1 MSLLE
6 IRHHRLLSASTKEK
20 PAVNWMLRKNG
31 DENDDES
38 MEEGGRKKKI
48 SIMILKNGRPISRLD
63 SGFFQAHGTMRP
75 ERPVLLLV
83 FFFFLSLSLF
93 LSGDLRVPYSAG
105 AMKFWRV
112 FSLLVVVDV
121 AVVVVAVAVA
131 VVVVVVVAQNGTR
144 RKVGP
149 IGARVFHFRNSSP
162 DFHHTFFF
170 FLPGRGRIALRSFF
184 RFPIFF
190 FL

>member
-1 MSLLE
+1 
-6 IRHHRLLSASTKEK
+6 
-20 PAVNWMLRKNG
+20 
-31 DENDDES
+31 
-38 MEEGGRKKKI
+38 
-48 SIMILKNGRPISRLD
+48 
-63 SGFFQAHGTMRP
+63 
-75 ERPVLLLV
+75 
-83 FFFFLSLSLF
+83 
-93 LSGDLRVPYSAG
+93 
-105 AMKFWRV
+105 MKFWRV

-121 AVVVVAVAVA
+121 AVVVVA

-170 FLPGRGRIALRSFF
+170 LPGRGRIALRSFF

>member
-1 MSLLE
+1 
-6 IRHHRLLSASTKEK
+6 
-20 PAVNWMLRKNG
+20 
-31 DENDDES
+31 
-38 MEEGGRKKKI
+38 
-48 SIMILKNGRPISRLD
+48 
-63 SGFFQAHGTMRP
+63 
-75 ERPVLLLV
+75 
-83 FFFFLSLSLF
+83 
-93 LSGDLRVPYSAG
+93 
-105 AMKFWRV
+105 MKFWRV

-170 FLPGRGRIALRSFF
+170 LPGRGRIALRSFF